1 MTNLSD
7 LFPAG
12 AGKQVSFT
20 ADGAI
25 AAGKPV
31 QLQSDGTV
39 TEIDSSTDSATLPEG
54 STTAMVSSG
63 SNVKNAA
70 AYADPFNHN
79 RWAFVWQ
86 EKSGDTCYVYVKFIT
101 RSGTSLT
108 ISPART
114 AISHGDASWS
124 SAGANAC
131 WCTHTPNKLL
141 IGCDGEIAN
150 SLRGQAFVVTVS
162 GAAGSETIS
171 SGSPHQFTAHQFAG
185 DSQNWNSPFVPIGAT
200 GNYLAG
206 TWANSKMYGTILTV
220 SGTTVTSDSNDTELT
235 DGSIV
240 SSTMVDMA
248 VNPWNPTEGAAV
260 YTGTSYQFRMNPFTI
275 SGTTLTRGDDTDAGF
290 SITDN
295 NLHQRPTIRYV
306 ADGKAVVTTKDKEVT
321 SSRDHWYAF
330 VATIASDS
338 ISVGT
343 HVSWTPS
350 HPAAARAEYQ
360 AMFDCSPNTP
370 LKGAF
375 AWISSGGY
383 PYCRVGTFD
392 TSNNTVSFGTD
403 TQMDSSNASQSNQA
417 ILAISQS
424 HGEGG
429 YFLVSWHDDD
439 DVWVRLGHTGGTYSN
454 FEDRMTGLGGHI
466 GIADAAISN
475 GASGN
480 VTLKGGVASNG
491 LSSLTPGTD
500 YYTQSDGSVGTTS
513 TSFKLG
519 KALSA
524 TSINLEYTS

>member
-1 MTNLSD
+1 KGLHRMTNLSD

-141 IGCDGEIAN
+141 IGCDGEVAN

-200 GNYLAG
+200 GNY
-206 TWANSKMYGTILTV
+206 
-220 SGTTVTSDSNDTELT
+220 
-235 DGSIV
+235 
-240 SSTMVDMA
+240 
-248 VNPWNPTEGAAV
+248 
-260 YTGTSYQFRMNPFTI
+260 
-275 SGTTLTRGDDTDAGF
+275 
-290 SITDN
+290 
-295 NLHQRPTIRYV
+295 
-306 ADGKAVVTTKDKEVT
+306 
-321 SSRDHWYAF
+321 
-330 VATIASDS
+330 
-338 ISVGT
+338 
-343 HVSWTPS
+343 
-350 HPAAARAEYQ
+350 
-360 AMFDCSPNTP
+360 
-370 LKGAF
+370 
-375 AWISSGGY
+375 
-383 PYCRVGTFD
+383 
-392 TSNNTVSFGTD
+392 
-403 TQMDSSNASQSNQA
+403 
-417 ILAISQS
+417 
-424 HGEGG
+424 
-429 YFLVSWHDDD
+429 
-439 DVWVRLGHTGGTYSN
+439 
-454 FEDRMTGLGGHI
+454 
-466 GIADAAISN
+466 
-475 GASGN
+475 
-480 VTLKGGVASNG
+480 
-491 LSSLTPGTD
+491 
-500 YYTQSDGSVGTTS
+500 
-513 TSFKLG
+513 
-519 KALSA
+519 
-524 TSINLEYTS
+524 